1 MKFGDTYKNPKK
13 YIEEGKRDEKNI
25 EIFKEITNKALENI
39 ERELKHETI
48 TQDKYNKKLNQI
60 INNYTLARQG
70 IKAKEQ
76 IALEKA
82 NRTTMLQ
89 NTKQKRKTTHG
100 GSKKTKKRKS
110 KSKKLKTRK

>member
-1 MKFGDTYKNPKK
+1 MKFGDTYKDPKK

-25 EIFKEITNKALENI
+25 EIFKEMTNKALENI
-39 ERELKHETI
+39 ERKLKHETI
-48 TQDKYNKKLNQI
+48 TPDEYNKKFNQI
-60 INNYTLARQG
+60 INDYTLARQG

-76 IALEKA
+76 TALEKA

-89 NTKQKRKTTHG
+89 NAKKRKTTHG

-110 KSKKLKTRK
+110 KSKKRKTRK